1 VEIGTDEDHIHF
13 LVQGVPSM
21 SVSEITRII
30 KSITAKEIFSRHP
43 EVKKLLWGG
52 KFWTSGYYANT
63 VGQYGNEDVIRK
75 YIQGQGEL
83 TLKFIQG
90 SYVCSS
96 SDTSGLCPG
105 VVHSKNFSHEEN

>member
-1 VEIGTDEDHIHF
+1 
-13 LVQGVPSM
+13 
-21 SVSEITRII
+21 
-30 KSITAKEIFSRHP
+30 
-43 EVKKLLWGG
+43 
-52 KFWTSGYYANT
+52 
-63 VGQYGNEDVIRK
+63 GNEDVIRK

-105 VVHSKNFSHEEN
+105 VVHLILNYFNYLKYV